1 MILIVY
7 LFAWSS
13 SIKSVDM
20 THSFEDQLYDLNAIN
35 KYMWYFI
42 NCSYTHLLFI
52 EWMVHIFLSL
62 IIILN

>member
-42 NCSYTHLLFI
+42 NCS
-52 EWMVHIFLSL
+52 
-62 IIILN
+62 